1 MTDEMSQEGVDAFLR
16 ETRIAS
22 LSTIGANGRPV
33 TIPVWYEWDGEVAR
47 VFSSKSAAK
56 IRRLA
61 ANPATTLTVY
71 EGAGVPEAWVSI
83 EGNARVSTDGVEELI
98 GRLARRYYPAERAE
112 RILAQWL
119 GSGPVFAMITV
130 VPERVRSYRTEW

>member
-1 MTDEMSQEGVDAFLR
+1 MTDEMSRDEADAFLR

-22 LSTIGANGRPV
+22 LSTVGANGRPV
-33 TIPVWYEWDGEVAR
+33 TIPVWYEWDGKVAR

-61 ANPATTLTVY
+61 ANPAVSLTVY

-83 EGNARVSTDGVEELI
+83 EGNASVSEDGVEELI

-112 RILAQWL
+112 RIVKQWL
-119 GSGPVFAMITV
+119 GSGPVFAMITIE
-130 VPERVRSYRTEW
+130 PERVRSYRTEW